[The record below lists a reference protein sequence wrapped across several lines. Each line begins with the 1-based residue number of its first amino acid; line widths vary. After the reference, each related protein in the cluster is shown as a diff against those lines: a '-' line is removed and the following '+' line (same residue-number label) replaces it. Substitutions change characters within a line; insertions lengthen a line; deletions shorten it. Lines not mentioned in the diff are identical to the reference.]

1 MMGAV
6 PLVSLVSTLLVA
18 VALTTSSPATPQST
32 SGDAT
37 ASPGSTAASFDAFLS
52 DIRTEALARGIK
64 ADTLDRALA
73 GLTPDPVVVSRD
85 RNQPE
90 IVQSLDAYV
99 RQRLTPRTLAT
110 AREMAVRHRAL
121 LDRIDAKYGVPR
133 TLMIAIWGLE
143 SNFGRFTGSYP
154 TIQALATLAYDNR
167 RPIFRGELLA
177 ALTMV
182 DRGLVRPEDMSGSWA
197 GAMGQP
203 QFMPSSFLK
212 HAVDFDEDGTIDIWT
227 SPADVFGSMA
237 HYLAQAGWTRGER
250 WGREVK
256 ISRTALTAIDR
267 HVPMRTRGCRAIR
280 AMTVPRPLSEWAKL
294 GVTLPNGHALPSV
307 SMDASLVRGTTRY
320 FLVYRNYE
328 AVIDY
333 NCSHSYAI
341 AAGLLA
347 DAIK

>member
-6 PLVSLVSTLLVA
+6 PLLSLLSSLLVA
-18 VALTTSSPATPQST
+18 AALTTAAPAMPQSA
-32 SGDAT
+32 SGDAAT
-37 ASPGSTAASFDAFLS
+37 SSSSSFDAFLA
-52 DIRTEALARGIK
+52 DVRTEALARGIK
-64 ADTLDRALA
+64 AETLDRALA
-73 GLTPDPVVVSRD
+73 GLTPDAVVVSRD

-99 RQRLTPRTLAT
+99 RERLTPRTIAT
-110 AREMAVRHRAL
+110 AREMAVRHRDL
-121 LDRIDAKYGVPR
+121 LDRVDAKYGVPR
-133 TLMIAIWGLE
+133 GLMVAIWGLE

-154 TIQALATLAYDNR
+154 TIQSLATLAYDNR
-167 RPIFRGELLA
+167 RPIFRAELLA

-182 DRGLVRPEDMSGSWA
+182 DRGLVGPEEMKGSWA

-212 HAVDFDEDGTIDIWT
+212 HAVDFDGDGTIDIWT
-227 SPADVFGSMA
+227 SAPDVFGSMA

-250 WGREVK
+250 WGREVNV
-256 ISRTALTAIDR
+256 SRTALAAIDR
-267 HVPMRTRGCRAIR
+267 RVPMRTRGCRAIR

-294 GVTLPNGHALPSV
+294 GVTLPGGHPLPTA
-307 SMDASLVRGTTRY
+307 SMDASLVRGAKRY

>member
-6 PLVSLVSTLLVA
+6 PLFSLVSTLLVA
-18 VALTTSSPATPQST
+18 ATLASSPRTAPSTSDASASSSPA
-32 SGDAT
+32 
-37 ASPGSTAASFDAFLS
+37 FDAFLA
-52 DIRTEALARGIK
+52 DIRTEGLARGLK
-64 ADTLDRALA
+64 AETLDRALA

-90 IVQSLDAYV
+90 IVQSLDTYV
-99 RQRLTPRTLAT
+99 RARLTPRTIAT
-110 AREMAVRHRAL
+110 AREMAARHRAL
-121 LDRIDAKYGVPR
+121 LDRVDAKYGVPR
-133 TLMIAIWGLE
+133 ALMIAIWGLE

-154 TIQALATLAYDNR
+154 TIQALATLAFDNR
-167 RPIFRGELLA
+167 RPLFRAELLE

-182 DRGLVRPEDMSGSWA
+182 DRGLVAPDAMTGSWA

-203 QFMPSSFLK
+203 QFMPSSFLR
-212 HAVDFDEDGTIDIWT
+212 HAVDFDGDGTIDIWS

-256 ISRTALTAIDR
+256 VSRKALTAIDR
-267 HVPMRTRGCRAIR
+267 GVPMRTRGCRAIR
-280 AMTVPRPLSEWAKL
+280 SMTVPRSLAEWKKL
-294 GVTLPNGHALPSV
+294 GVTLTNGRALPTAT
-307 SMDASLVRGTTRY
+307 MDASLVRGTTRY

>member
-1 MMGAV
+1 MIF
-6 PLVSLVSTLLVA
+6 SLFSTLLVA
-18 VALTTSSPATPQST
+18 AALTASPSATPQSA
-32 SGDAT
+32 SVDAT
-37 ASPGSTAASFDAFLS
+37 AASGPAAASFDAFLS
-52 DIRTEALARGIK
+52 DIRTEALARGIQ
-64 ADTLDRALA
+64 ADTLDRTLA
-73 GLTPDPVVVSRD
+73 GLAPAPVVVSRD

-99 RQRLTPRTLAT
+99 RERLTPRTIAT
-110 AREMAVRHRAL
+110 AREMAARHSAL
-121 LDRIDAKYGVPR
+121 LDRVDATYGVPR
-133 TLMIAIWGLE
+133 ALMVAIWGLE

-167 RPIFRGELLA
+167 RPLFRAELLA

-182 DRGLVRPEDMSGSWA
+182 DRGLVKPEEMSGSWA

-250 WGREVK
+250 WGREVRV
-256 ISRTALTAIDR
+256 SRKVLTSVDR
-267 HVPMRTRGCRAIR
+267 RVPMRTRGCRAVR
-280 AMTVPRPLSEWAKL
+280 AMTVPRPLSEWRNL
-294 GVTLPNGHALPSV
+294 GVTLANGHALPIAA
-307 SMDASLVRGTTRY
+307 MDASLVRGTKRY

-328 AVIDY
+328 SIIDY